1 MATDEN
7 LFNQSMGQK
16 IKGRR
21 INLGFTQT
29 KVGKAVNVTFQQ
41 IQKYEK
47 GKNGVSSFKLNKL
60 SKALQVPITYFF
72 DPLVLTK
79 EMEVKSDQ
87 S

>member
-72 DPLVLTK
+72 EQPLILTK
-79 EMEVKSDQ
+79 EIKSDQ